1 MKLFHDL
8 GFSRGVVSSRGLLE
22 VFWGCS
28 QLDFY
33 KQVIT
38 ALSVSEGHTSQDP
51 KYEQDQIRNFLRD
64 RYAKLKE
71 RVFVGR
77 NTVVKSHTILM
88 STHFA
93 ESVDCMDYRLMLFFL
108 LKEERKI
115 NK

>member
-1 MKLFHDL
+1 M
-8 GFSRGVVSSRGLLE
+8 FSVRLLRA
-22 VFWGCS
+22 S
-28 QLDFY
+28 
-33 KQVIT
+33 
-38 ALSVSEGHTSQDP
+38 ALSVSEGQKSQDP